1 MSMEIGEAAG
11 NVWNFLDKN
20 SHSTSD
26 KICKTLDMD
35 PKLFCMAVGWLARE
49 DKIAFEG
56 EGKKR
61 KFFLKNGADGSSF

>member
-1 MSMEIGEAAG
+1 L
-11 NVWNFLDKN
+11 NKN
-20 SHSTSD
+20 PQSTFDEVYKSLN
-26 KICKTLDMD
+26 ID

-61 KFFLKNGADGSSF
+61 KFFLKNGANGSSS